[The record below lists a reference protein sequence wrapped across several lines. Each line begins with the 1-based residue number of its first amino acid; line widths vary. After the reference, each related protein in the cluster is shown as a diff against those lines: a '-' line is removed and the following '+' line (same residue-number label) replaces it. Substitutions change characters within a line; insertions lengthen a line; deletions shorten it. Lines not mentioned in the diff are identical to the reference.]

1 MLGQEVL
8 VDNHYCYDHNGNRTE
23 RQQPVGTTR
32 YTYDSVNQLTK
43 IEYPAYTEQLY
54 YDKAGN
60 RSRRIIEGAMGAA
73 GIVGTVGSGGQ
84 VGGMREEYRYDPAN
98 HLTEYTR
105 GGETTTFTYDKAG
118 NLTADDRARYTY
130 DLFNRTEKVETFDG
144 HIQINHYDAEG
155 LRSGIEEDG
164 RLVQFI
170 FRGQE
175 VVTQLEEE
183 KGMTRYIRGYDLIA
197 SDADCAR
204 TYYHYASDELGSITH
219 VVAGEDILNRYEYDA
234 WGNLTLCEETVENRF
249 KFNGQQYDPISQ
261 QYYLR
266 ARYYNPVIGRFT
278 QEDTYRGD
286 GLNLYAYCRNNPVY
300 YADPSGHSCDNKDT
314 NQKQSGGS
322 ESFADQLTQH
332 VADEIAFNQ
341 EHGLT
346 TYYDTPQA
354 EAANS
359 RVAQDS
365 QTDTSSN
372 RPSNP
377 EAEGP
382 DIKPRQSGESGSLN
396 EDTFTR
402 YLADGRQVTDVTNLP
417 GSTGIQMSRRL
428 TTDEMTFLT
437 QEYGVE
443 FAQVYRYGN
452 GVNGGGGQYYLY
464 SGTINRVTVP
474 IGNDIM
480 LINHTHPGGT
490 ASPSSADKLLL
501 GRYQQL
507 GSPQRSSEIIPIGK
521 ENIRFNTT
529 GVIRGE

>member
-1 MLGQEVL
+1 MLGGEVL
-8 VDNHYCYDHNGNRTE
+8 ADNRYSYDRNGNRTE
-23 RQQPVGTTR
+23 RQQPGGATR
-32 YTYDSVNQLTK
+32 YTYDSVNQLTR
-43 IEYPAYTEQLY
+43 IEYPTYTEQLY
-54 YDKAGN
+54 YDRAGN
-60 RSRRIIEGAMGAA
+60 RSRRITG
-73 GIVGTVGSGGQ
+73 GTH
-84 VGGMREEYRYDPAN
+84 EEYRYDPAN
-98 HLTEYTR
+98 HLTEYTK

-118 NLTADDRARYTY
+118 NLTEDDRVRYTY

-144 HIQINHYDAEG
+144 HIQVNHYDAEG

-175 VVTQLEEE
+175 VVTELENE
-183 KGMTRYIRGYDLIA
+183 KGMIRYIRGYDLIA
-197 SDADCAR
+197 SDADSAR

-219 VVAGEDILNRYEYDA
+219 VIAGEDILNRYEYDA
-234 WGNLTLCEETVENRF
+234 WGNLTFCEETVENRF

-314 NQKQSGGS
+314 NQKQLGGS

-382 DIKPRQSGESGSLN
+382 DIKPRQSSESESGITYDPYAGVKQASEYLQSQGVPR
-396 EDTFTR
+396 EYRKQILESFEIETIRLQTAGDDTYGLRFYGGNANAKGR
-402 YLADGRQVTDVTNLP
+402 YLF
-417 GSTGIQMSRRL
+417 
-428 TTDEMTFLT
+428 ETF
-437 QEYGVE
+437 
-443 FAQVYRYGN
+443 
-452 GVNGGGGQYYLY
+452 
-464 SGTINRVTVP
+464 SP
-474 IGNDIM
+474 
-480 LINHTHPGGT
+480 LINSNFPH
-490 ASPSSADKLLL
+490 
-501 GRYQQL
+501 
-507 GSPQRSSEIIPIGK
+507 
-521 ENIRFNTT
+521 RF
-529 GVIRGE
+529 RE